1 MPGFNQTMIEVKDAT
16 EVARDKVVE
25 FSDEVTARLRGPVQ
39 NSLDEL
45 EKIIKGPEGQE
56 DQALA
61 AKLQRATTEI
71 RRHSDALDELF
82 HGNGQNEG
90 LLTTVNRA
98 GQNWETMVGEVTDG
112 KSKALDEIEEMSKSL
127 KNATD
132 AIAASKVDI
141 KKLGAASDKLG
152 AASDSVNQFVD
163 VVKSRPNSLV
173 WGLNRDQKAKL
184 SISPTRSST
193 TGAGKR

>member
-1 MPGFNQTMIEVKDAT
+1 
-16 EVARDKVVE
+16 
-25 FSDEVTARLRGPVQ
+25 
-39 NSLDEL
+39 
-45 EKIIKGPEGQE
+45 
-56 DQALA
+56 
-61 AKLQRATTEI
+61 
-71 RRHSDALDELF
+71 
-82 HGNGQNEG
+82 
-90 LLTTVNRA
+90 
-98 GQNWETMVGEVTDG
+98 MVGEVTDG

-184 SISPTRSST
+184 NEPPSRRST